1 MIRQPPP
8 TTGHDYRLVP
18 AAVTLWIGALLGL
31 LWGCWAAPV
40 TGTAAVLVAA
50 ILLWRWRAARPRWF
64 SGAAALLVSGVLLA
78 GPVTLR
84 LADARGDALAA
95 PAREG
100 AEATLRVTVAER
112 PRPVRSAGYADRQS
126 GARSVVIGVEVTS
139 AEVHGHPVVSSGRVV
154 VLAPFPG
161 WSALLPGQEVTARG
175 TLALPREA
183 DLTVAALS
191 VRGPPA
197 GAGPAPWWQRAAES
211 VRAALRAACS
221 VLSPDAAGL
230 LPSLVVGDTSGVS
243 SQVDREFTEAG
254 LSHLMAVSG
263 SNLAVV
269 AGAVLLLLRVLRLG
283 PRVSALVAGVV
294 LAGFVV
300 LAGGEPSVL
309 RAGVMGAVGLLALAL
324 GRRRS
329 VLPALA
335 AAVCVLV
342 LYDPAMA
349 VNFGFALSVLATT
362 GLVLLAPRWVAA
374 MTQRGVPPGIAQG
387 LAVPLAA
394 FLVTAPV
401 LAGMAGEVSVV
412 SVAANVLA
420 APVVAPATVLGV
432 VTAALAAVWPAAA
445 RLPALAAGP
454 EAEWLLTV
462 ARHASRVPGALLPWP
477 AGWWGALLATAAVA
491 ALLLAFR
498 RPALRMALALLLVC
512 VLLVVV
518 PVRVIAPR
526 WPPAGWVAVACDVGQ
541 GDAEVLATDE
551 PGRAVLVDTGPEP
564 GPADACLGRLG
575 VDRVPLVVLSHLHAD
590 HIGGLDT
597 VFEGRSVGAVAVG
610 PGRVPGWAWRQVA
623 EVASRH
629 GVPLL
634 ELDIGQRLD
643 WPGLTLEVLGPRY
656 VNQRQ
661 DDETDGTAINNT
673 SVVLRATTRAGRV
686 LLTGDVEL
694 FAQGALLADG
704 TDLRAEVLKTP
715 HHGSRYSL
723 PQFFAAV
730 APRVALISAGAGNPY
745 GHPSRSTLDTLAAGG
760 ALVARTD
767 TDGDTAVLS
776 QKGELALARRE
787 K

>member
-1 MIRQPPP
+1 MGEVPPS
-8 TTGHDYRLVP
+8 GHDYRLVP
-18 AAVTLWIGALLGL
+18 AAVTLWLGALLGL

-40 TGTAAVLVAA
+40 AGTAAVLAAVA
-50 ILLWRWRAARPRWF
+50 LLWRGRGTRPRWF
-64 SGAAALLVSGVLLA
+64 PGAAALLVSGVLLA

-84 LADARGDALAA
+84 LIAARDDALGA
-95 PAREG
+95 PARHG
-100 AEATLRVTVAER
+100 AEAKLRVTVTER
-112 PRPVRSAGYADRQS
+112 PRPVRSAGFADRQA
-126 GARSVVIGVEVTS
+126 GAGSVVIGAEVVS
-139 AEVHGHPVVSSGRVV
+139 AEVRGRPIASSGRVV
-154 VLAPFPG
+154 LLAPFQQ
-161 WSALLPGQEVTARG
+161 WSGLLPGQEVTARG
-175 TLALPREA
+175 VLAPPRGPA
-183 DLTVAALS
+183 LTVAAVS

-197 GAGPAPWWQRAAES
+197 EIGPAPWWQRRAES

-269 AGAVLLLLRVLRLG
+269 AGAALLLLRVLRAG
-283 PRVSALVAGVV
+283 PRASALVAGAV
-294 LAGFVV
+294 LVGFVV

-324 GRRRS
+324 GRARS
-329 VLPALA
+329 ALPALA
-335 AAVCVLV
+335 AAVGVLV

-349 VNFGFALSVLATT
+349 VNFGFALSVLATA
-362 GLVLLAPRWVAA
+362 GLVLVAPRWVMA
-374 MTQRGVPPGIAQG
+374 MTRRGIPPGIAEG

-420 APVVAPATVLGV
+420 APAVAPATVLGV
-432 VTAALAAVWPAAA
+432 VTAALATVWPEAA

-454 EAEWLLTV
+454 EAEWLLTL

-477 AGWWGALLATAAVA
+477 AGWWGALLAAVVV
-491 ALLLAFR
+491 ALLVLAFR
-498 RPALRMALALLLVC
+498 RPALRIALALVLVC

-518 PVRVIAPR
+518 PVRVIAPQ
-526 WPPAGWVAVACDVGQ
+526 WPPPGWVAVSCDVGQ
-541 GDAEVLATDE
+541 GDAEVLATDD

-575 VDRVPLVVLSHLHAD
+575 VDRIPLVVLSHLHAD
-590 HIGGLDT
+590 HVGGLDS
-597 VFEGRSVGAVAVG
+597 VFDGRSVGAVAVG
-610 PGRVPGWAWRQVA
+610 PGRIPGWAWRQVA

-634 ELDIGQRLD
+634 ELDIGRRLD
-643 WPGLTLEVLGPRY
+643 WPGLTLEVLGPHY
-656 VNQRQ
+656 VNPRQ
-661 DDETDGTAINNT
+661 DDETDGTGINNT

-694 FAQGALLADG
+694 LAQSALLTDG
-704 TDLRAEVLKTP
+704 TDLHAEVLKTP

-730 APRVALISAGAGNPY
+730 SPRVALVSAGAGNPY
-745 GHPSRSTLDTLAAGG
+745 GHPSRSTMDTLAAGG

-767 TDGDTAVLS
+767 TDGDAAVLS
-776 QKGELALARRE
+776 QKGELALVRRG